1 MPTTNELPRGEERPL
16 RQSIAATA
24 FYAISLA
31 LAPVTLAGYLLWVG
45 KLVTRRGTGI
55 SGTAQA
61 PLSTRYFEHKL
72 GTREDEP
79 AARLMMGLPGV
90 SQLAVH
96 MVAGPMLLGHRLTG
110 YVPRAFTYP
119 FEGDVPPQYEVSART
134 AFFDSVVERYLTDI
148 RQLVILGAGFD
159 TRAFRLPNAPR
170 VRTFEVDAPKTQAV
184 KLDVLEKSGIESS
197 RVTFVAADLE
207 KEDWLARLV
216 AAGFDPR
223 RPALF
228 LWEGVTMY
236 LGKAAV
242 EATLRKIAST
252 ANGSVVAFDYFT
264 TEALTSHDLY
274 WRYGRFATKVAREPL
289 KFGVDS
295 SPPSSKRLG
304 DLLQTCGLSLGE
316 QRTLGR
322 ETDGA
327 RAWGGFATAI
337 VAC

>member
-1 MPTTNELPRGEERPL
+1 M

-24 FYAISLA
+24 FYAISLV
-31 LAPVTLAGYLLWVG
+31 LAPVTVAGYVLWVA
-45 KLVTRRGTGI
+45 KLVTRRGTGV

-72 GTREDEP
+72 GTREDEA
-79 AARLMMGLPGV
+79 AARLMMALPGV
-90 SQLAVH
+90 SRLALH

-110 YVPRAFTYP
+110 HVPKAFTYP
-119 FEGDVPPQYEVSART
+119 FQGDVPPQYEVSART

-159 TRAFRLPNAPR
+159 TRAFRLPNDPR

-184 KLDVLEKSGIESS
+184 KLEVLKKSGIESS
-197 RVTFVAADLE
+197 RVTFVPADFE
-207 KEDWLARLV
+207 KDDWLARLV

-236 LGKAAV
+236 LDRAAV
-242 EATLRKIAST
+242 EDTLRKIAST

-264 TEALTSHDLY
+264 TEALTSTAPY
-274 WRYGRFATKVAREPL
+274 WRYGRLATTVAREPL

-295 SPPSSKRLG
+295 SPPSSRRLAE
-304 DLLQTCGLSLGE
+304 LLQACGLGLGE

-322 ETDGA
+322 ETDGG